1 MNKQRLVPRVIAL
14 AISQLFAG
22 SCALADSAAGPDT
35 VYANTLTPRGAVS
48 GMNRDDRGKSLMI
61 PDLERSPTGLSYSWP
76 YEPPRYVP
84 LNDSWLARFT
94 AEAGVLHSDG
104 PVYSAKFNE
113 RRDWSNGLLVNNVS
127 LGLENEATA
136 RYLDVTGGGLGRDDQ
151 FFRATYGRYND
162 YKARFYFN
170 EISQPFGDRTRTFFD
185 GAGTGNLALRPG
197 FGLSPGGA
205 GTANTAAAKQADA
218 INVRNALQ
226 DVDIGLNRKKVG
238 LETESK
244 LNNDTSLLLRY
255 SQEQREGTR
264 PFGGAMGFITSVTAA
279 GGGATNLPGGSAVE
293 TIEPID
299 YRTHDVLASMRWAK
313 DNLQANL
320 TYTGS
325 FFRNSINT
333 LTWENPFSSAN
344 GPGILKYGRTDLAP
358 DNNFNHLKLDFA
370 GSGLPMRGQINGVLS
385 VGRMSQDDDLV
396 APVANS
402 GNLVSTAISSAN
414 TPLPNPTPFTSQGA
428 ASASPV
434 LNANLWN
441 TTDALNQKS
450 ANARIDTW
458 SGQLGGSVQPTDDL
472 TLRLKLRRYAEDNKT
487 NYLAYNP
494 LTGQY
499 GYVALDGGL
508 WVNAKGYS
516 GIYSDQTGTIMTPSG
531 NIDVVRS
538 VFPIR
543 YRSIPFEYRKDNYT
557 IDGDYRLA
565 KRTMMTLG
573 YEREEYTRAHR
584 ERDKTW
590 EDRFRIAFNN
600 RDISWAT
607 LRVSY
612 EYGDRKGTNYNPD
625 PYEPFILSPAAA
637 MTSTQ
642 GSNSGNL
649 MTIPPHTLA
658 QLRKLDLADRKQ
670 HVINARMNFLLHQN
684 MDLMLSGKLLDNG
697 NDAPF
702 GRSVERIASWNA
714 DWSWNVSPS
723 AGTYAHYSFQR
734 SRQRQ
739 ANINDAASGP
749 YTQGNN
755 DDKAGGANYPLSNAW
770 SEAFRDNSHS
780 FGLGGRYG
788 FGKFSLDSNFTM
800 TLSRVEIGYE
810 FASAA
815 ALATPALAA
824 TAGAGMPTTIYRLNA
839 LETGLRYQAAKNM
852 AWRLFHRYEKAKFS
866 DWHYDGLQSVYNNMA
881 FLGAGPQNY
890 SANIIGVLFQYT
902 LDERGR

>member
-1 MNKQRLVPRVIAL
+1 MKNQRFVPRVIAL
-14 AISQLFAG
+14 AVSQLFAG
-22 SCALADSAAGPDT
+22 SVAWADSAVGPDT
-35 VYANTLTPRGAVS
+35 VYANTLSPYGAVS
-48 GMNRDDRGKSLMI
+48 PLSRDARGKSLMI
-61 PDLERSPTGLSYSWP
+61 PDLERNPTGLLYSWP
-76 YEPPRYVP
+76 HEPPRHVP
-84 LNDSWLARFT
+84 LNDDWMMRFN
-94 AEAGVLHSDG
+94 AEAGVIHSNG
-104 PVYSAKFNE
+104 PADSAKFNE
-113 RRDWSNGLLVNNVS
+113 RRDWSNGVILNNFS

-151 FFRATYGRYND
+151 YLRATYGRYND
-162 YKARFYFN
+162 YKVRLYLN
-170 EISQPFGDRTRTFFD
+170 ELSQPFGDRTRSFHD
-185 GAGTGNLALRPG
+185 GAGTGNLTLRPG
-197 FGLSPGGA
+197 FGLAPGGA
-205 GTANTAAAKQADA
+205 GAANTAAAKQADA
-218 INVRNALQ
+218 LNIRNALQ

-238 LETESK
+238 LETEQK
-244 LNNDTSLLLRY
+244 LNQDTNLLLRY
-255 SQEQREGTR
+255 SQERREGTR
-264 PFGGAMGFITSVTAA
+264 PFGGAMGFVTSVTAA

-299 YRTHDVLASMRWAK
+299 YRTHDVLASMRWVK
-313 DNLQANL
+313 EELQANL

-325 FFRNSINT
+325 FFRNHINS

-370 GSGLPMRGQINGVLS
+370 RSALPMRGQINGVLS
-385 VGRMSQDDDLV
+385 VGRMTQDDALL

-402 GNLVSTAISSAN
+402 GLLVSSPISSAS
-414 TPLPNPTPFTSQGA
+414 TPLSNPTPFTSTGA
-428 ASASPV
+428 PSASPA

-441 TTDALNQKS
+441 TTDALSQKS

-458 SGQLGGSVQPTDDL
+458 LGQLGGSIQPTDDL
-472 TLRLKLRRYAEDNKT
+472 TLRAKLRRYAEDNKT
-487 NYLAYNP
+487 SYLAYNP

-531 NIDVVRS
+531 AVDVVRS

-543 YRSIPFEYRKDNYT
+543 YRSIPFEYRKDNYSF
-557 IDGDYRLA
+557 DGDYRLA

-590 EDRFRIAFNN
+590 EDRLRVALNN

-607 LRVSY
+607 VRVSY
-612 EYGDRKGTNYNPD
+612 EYGERKGSEYNPD

-642 GSNSGNL
+642 GGNSGNL

-670 HVINARMNFLLHQN
+670 HVVNARMNFLLRQD
-684 MDLMLSGKLLDNG
+684 MDVMLSGKLVDNG

-702 GRSVERIASWNA
+702 GRSVERITSWNA
-714 DWSWNVSPS
+714 DWSWNASPT
-723 AGTYAHYSFQR
+723 AGAYAHYSFQR

-739 ANINDAASGP
+739 ANINDAVSGP
-749 YTQGNN
+749 YAQGNLDPN
-755 DDKAGGANYPLSNAW
+755 AGGANYPLANAW
-770 SEAFRDNSHS
+770 SEAFRDDSHS

-800 TLSRVEIGYE
+800 TLSKVRIGYE

-815 ALATPALAA
+815 ALASPALAA
-824 TAGAGMPTTIYRLNA
+824 TAGSGMPDSTYRLNA
-839 LETGLRYQAAKNM
+839 IETGLRYQVERNM

-866 DWHYDGLQSVYNNMA
+866 DWHYDGLQNVYNNIT
-881 FLGAGPQNY
+881 FLGAGPQGY
-890 SANIIGVLFQYT
+890 SASIIGVLFQYT
-902 LDERGR
+902 LDDSRR